1 MPNLSTKMLED
12 IWEQLRTIYARERQ
26 RLDEIKEWSP
36 LQSGVFNYLKI
47 SRLTPK
53 WGKTP
58 HRLSI
63 DVYEPFSWSDSS
75 YKFEL
80 DPYIEDITDDMLR
93 NEFWPALLKKVN
105 ELRLSGEMGSHFF
118 DYRFE
123 LVVDFQR
130 ESSASSSK
138 LTATLID
145 KAKLAKLQETLAH
158 FIETKVLSEPPA
170 RPKTKDYF
178 FFSRLLVNPDLL
190 PEGRLAPD
198 PQQLEALSLSLAHK
212 LKENP
217 ERLTEWKREYAHA
230 LKGWAEEQ
238 FLPLYFDETDEYPL
252 RFRIKPSLEQ
262 STVHT
267 DVLDFFL
274 YTALQVGHDD
284 PQLRLSYLRYA
295 SDLGSD
301 TAARYLKA
309 GSGNVESSR
318 KGRGFQG
325 KANDV
330 LQTIELKLSVEEE
343 QAYSEALN
351 YLCDLMRQG
360 FPKAYALKLKSTE
373 KQWLPLK
380 KLAKS
385 PLHRFFAN
393 ALHYS
398 SLFPVIAEYADLVME
413 EFAWYGDVE
422 AGEKSVMPGTY
433 AVLGLGL
440 HSEDYD
446 SLLVRYMQLVDTEHQ
461 SAHDDYAGLFA
472 SVRGVNE
479 RTLPILISIVLGG
492 GQSARPIKESLIDT
506 PELARQLSAQIL
518 PLEDHERELVIYRL
532 FGGYDKLTRAAKKAE
547 PDMASALKALIRV
560 KGRS

>member
-1 MPNLSTKMLED
+1 MSNLSDTLLEEV
-12 IWEQLRTIYARERQ
+12 WEQLCSIYARERQ
-26 RLDEIKEWSP
+26 RLDEMTEWSP
-36 LQSGVFNYLKI
+36 LQAGVFNYLKI

-58 HRLSI
+58 YRLSI

-80 DPYIEDITDDMLR
+80 DPYIEDITEEMLHD
-93 NEFWPALLKKVN
+93 EFWPALLKKVN
-105 ELRLSGEMGSHFF
+105 ELRLSDEMGPHFF

-123 LVVDFQR
+123 LVADFQR
-130 ESSASSSK
+130 ESPASSSK
-138 LTATLID
+138 LTAALID
-145 KAKLAKLQETLAH
+145 EAKLAKLKETLEH
-158 FIETKVLSEPPA
+158 FIQTKVLSESPA
-170 RPKTKDYF
+170 RPKSKDYF

-190 PEGRLAPD
+190 PEGRIAPD
-198 PQQLEALSLSLAHK
+198 PQKLETLSLSLSRK

-217 ERLTEWKREYAHA
+217 ERLAEWKREYAHA

-252 RFRIKPSLEQ
+252 RFRVKPSIEQ
-262 STVHT
+262 PTLHS
-267 DVLDFFL
+267 DALDFFL
-274 YTALQVGHDD
+274 YAALQAGHDD

-301 TAARYLKA
+301 TAARYLKT
-309 GSGNVESSR
+309 GSGNMESSR
-318 KGRGFQG
+318 KGSGFQG

-330 LQTIELKLSVEEE
+330 LQTIELKLNTEEE
-343 QAYSEALN
+343 ESYLEALN

-360 FPKAYALKLKSTE
+360 FPKSYALKLKSTE
-373 KQWLPLK
+373 KQRLPLK

-393 ALHYS
+393 ALQYPA
-398 SLFPVIAEYADLVME
+398 LFPVIAEYADLVME

-440 HSEDYD
+440 YSEDYD

-506 PELARQLSAQIL
+506 PELARQLSAQLL

-532 FGGYDKLTRAAKKAE
+532 FGGCDKLARTMKKAE
-547 PDMASALKALIRV
+547 PDMASALESVTLV